1 MKTKVYLLSLLAVFF
16 TSCDGYFSG
25 MDIKNEY
32 SPDINT
38 VMSDANQYPSLLS
51 GVCSSYWSALL
62 GWGNEAIWPLGT
74 VSDQYA
80 PGAGNFN
87 LKTWSYYDGFDK
99 PEIDNSNEDSTFP
112 KAIWYDFYGMINTL
126 KNILAAIDNG
136 VVYTEG
142 GKDATYKILAN
153 TYFLM
158 GTCYT
163 EMALLFDQCFLIT
176 ETTDVISITGESL
189 VPASSVQSAALDYL
203 DKCISI
209 CEEKGDFANL
219 SGMFPNNTMATGGKL
234 KQLANF
240 MAARCLAYFPRN
252 KEEAA
257 TVDWNKVL
265 GYAKNGLAEDII
277 ATLPNNDYEQWT
289 LVQNAAPT
297 GGWVRIGM
305 RILKMMCPND
315 ANAKWPLPR
324 DFGSTATLPELNS
337 PDHRLLTDF
346 IYTPEHKSPSGT
358 SFTGYTNYSPYSL
371 NRFNDYATDGN
382 GDEFL
387 FTKVESDL
395 IYAEALLNTGKT
407 NEAVTL
413 INVTREGRGH
423 LKDITPAS
431 AAEEIIK
438 ALYYERFIECGFPY
452 PATSFYDRRRTP
464 VDEYQLTTRSFRQ
477 LPVPCYELKTYGL
490 ESYTFGGEK
499 DANSKYKF

>member
-1 MKTKVYLLSLLAVFF
+1 
-16 TSCDGYFSG
+16 
-25 MDIKNEY
+25 
-32 SPDINT
+32 
-38 VMSDANQYPSLLS
+38 
-51 GVCSSYWSALL
+51 
-62 GWGNEAIWPLGT
+62 
-74 VSDQYA
+74 
-80 PGAGNFN
+80 
-87 LKTWSYYDGFDK
+87 
-99 PEIDNSNEDSTFP
+99 
-112 KAIWYDFYGMINTL
+112 
-126 KNILAAIDNG
+126 
-136 VVYTEG
+136 
-142 GKDATYKILAN
+142 
-153 TYFLM
+153 
-158 GTCYT
+158 
-163 EMALLFDQCFLIT
+163 
-176 ETTDVISITGESL
+176 
-189 VPASSVQSAALDYL
+189 
-203 DKCISI
+203 
-209 CEEKGDFANL
+209 
-219 SGMFPNNTMATGGKL
+219 
-234 KQLANF
+234 

-289 LVQNAAPT
+289 LVHNAAPT